1 MGAIANT
8 WGTRKKFRDFNG
20 IQTHGVCVSAGM
32 LYHLSYKA
40 HTLGAG
46 QFVEF
51 ILIRERCEFLCR
63 RASALSK
70 NVKDFD
76 HLLQAFYVAG
86 DL

>member
-1 MGAIANT
+1 M
-8 WGTRKKFRDFNG
+8 
-20 IQTHGVCVSAGM
+20 
-32 LYHLSYKA
+32 
-40 HTLGAG
+40 GAG

-51 ILIRERCEFLCR
+51 ILIRERCGFLCR
-63 RASALSK
+63 RANALSK

>member
-1 MGAIANT
+1 MI
-8 WGTRKKFRDFNG
+8 
-20 IQTHGVCVSAGM
+20 
-32 LYHLSYKA
+32 YHLSYKDPYI
-40 HTLGAG
+40 GAG

-63 RASALSK
+63 RANALSK

>member
-1 MGAIANT
+1 MI
-8 WGTRKKFRDFNG
+8 
-20 IQTHGVCVSAGM
+20 
-32 LYHLSYKA
+32 YHLSYKDPY
-40 HTLGAG
+40 TGAG

-63 RASALSK
+63 RANALSK